1 MVADRRG
8 HHGVA
13 ARDGYPSVKRLLGV
27 AAGVVL
33 AVAAMVYFGG
43 GASPGVATNVVRQGA
58 PAWSPD
64 GKQIAYYSEVG
75 GKPADLFVMDAEGAK
90 SRQLTKTPEAEGY
103 PAWSPDGRE
112 IAFESHTSDGNFDVY
127 VMNADGSNVRRLTR
141 DPRRDVAPAWSP
153 DGSKIAFMSDRGG
166 REFNLYW
173 MNADGTDPQQLTSGE
188 TDWFPQ
194 FSPDGHR
201 LVFHRWDDVHVM
213 DLDARKPTR
222 LTVAPDNGMYPT
234 WSPDGTRIAF
244 MSWRGGPA
252 VIYTMNADGTNQ
264 MPLAHMPRGSAIDPR
279 WSPDGTAIVFVHV
292 PEMAASEAQA
302 ANQTRVLYKVD
313 LATGSLKR
321 LDPQK

>member
-1 MVADRRG
+1 M
-8 HHGVA
+8 
-13 ARDGYPSVKRLLGV
+13 KRLLGV

-33 AVAAMVYFGG
+33 VVATLVYFGG
-43 GASPGVATNVVRQGA
+43 GAGSGVATSVIRQGA

-75 GKPADLFVMDAEGAK
+75 GKPADLFVMDADGSK
-90 SRQLTKTPEAEGY
+90 SRQLTKTDEAEGY

-112 IAFESHTSDGNFDVY
+112 IAFESHTPDGNFDVY
-127 VMNADGSNVRRLTR
+127 VMNADGSNIRRLTR

-153 DGSKIAFMSDRGG
+153 DGRRIAFMSDRGG

-173 MNADGTDPQQLTSGE
+173 MNADGMGVEQLTSGE

-194 FSPDGHR
+194 FSPDGRR
-201 LVFHRWDDVHVM
+201 LVFHRWDDIHVM
-213 DLDARKPTR
+213 DLDSRKQTR

-234 WSPDGTRIAF
+234 WSPDGSRIAF

-264 MPLAHMPRGSAIDPR
+264 MPLVQMATGSAIDPR

-292 PEMAASEAQA
+292 PEMAASDAQA
-302 ANQTRVLYKVD
+302 ANQARVLYKVNVAAGG
-313 LATGSLKR
+313 LTR
-321 LDPQK
+321 LGPSK